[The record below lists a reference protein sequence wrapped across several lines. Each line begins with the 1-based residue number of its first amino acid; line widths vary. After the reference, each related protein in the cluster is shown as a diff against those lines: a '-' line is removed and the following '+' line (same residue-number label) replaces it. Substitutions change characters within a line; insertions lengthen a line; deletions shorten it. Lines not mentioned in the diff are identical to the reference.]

1 MASSCHHPQLA
12 VFSVF
17 ARITVNSLQT
27 SSFNT
32 GQTLE
37 SLIRRDTGLYDP
49 GYHRVASS
57 VELHARAA
65 PPNLTLLSLIERG
78 TR

>member
-17 ARITVNSLQT
+17 ARITVNSPQT
-27 SSFNT
+27 SSFNRA
-32 GQTLE
+32 TLE
-37 SLIRRDTGLYDP
+37 SLIRRDTGLYHP
-49 GYHRVASS
+49 GNHRVASS

-65 PPNLTLLSLIERG
+65 PPKLTSLSLIGTG